1 MYYKLFPTVMLQDI
15 QLPIRQINNFQKQRL
30 IPTCRKTLH
39 AIFQTTRHKAIK
51 IRENILL
58 VVVLYAKKN

>member
-1 MYYKLFPTVMLQDI
+1 MLQDI

-30 IPTCRKTLH
+30 IPTAKTLH

-51 IRENILL
+51 IR
-58 VVVLYAKKN
+58 VYFAYCSVCQKN